1 MSKKPERLMRDA
13 RTLKGVV
20 TTLNSIE
27 LLIITLVVEGLTTR
41 YDLTV
46 RAGMSV
52 GATGPALKR
61 MEKAG
66 YLKSTLGP
74 RRKQTYSVTKKGF
87 SAFRQTLTGRNATF
101 SWEEGIAGIE
111 SIPRTVL
118 LLWIYSNEQ
127 GVREFLEFATLSLNG
142 QAARKQLEAD
152 SLENEVTRLDQA
164 LLSKSTLNA
173 QGTREQ
179 LVGTLLK
186 AIKAK
191 SDALF
196 LTTQSAALE
205 SLFGYF
211 PKLPRSIQSSE

>member
-1 MSKKPERLMRDA
+1 MPKKPGLMRDS
-13 RTLKGVV
+13 RTPKGVT

-27 LLIITLVVEGLTTR
+27 LLIVTLVIEGLTTR

-61 MEKAG
+61 MERAG

-74 RRKQTYSVTKKGF
+74 RRKQAYEVTEKGF
-87 SAFRQTLTGRNATF
+87 SAFRQTLSGRNGTF
-101 SWEEGIAGIE
+101 PWEEGIAGIE

-142 QAARKQLEAD
+142 QAVRKQLEAD

-164 LLSKSTLNA
+164 LLSRSTLNT
-173 QGTREQ
+173 QGIREQ
-179 LVGTLLK
+179 LVGNLLK
-186 AIKAK
+186 ALKAK
-191 SDALF
+191 SDVL
-196 LTTQSAALE
+196 LLRTQSAALE

-211 PKLPRSIQSSE
+211 PKLPRSIRSVK